1 MKGGTAKAVPP
12 IYIEAEPIPALP
24 ENVPPR
30 IAWLIES
37 LVCAAVFVILFH
49 VLRKPVFRLADAVYG
64 GGEDAA
70 GIACALA
77 AGINSTEV

>member
-24 ENVPPR
+24 EKVPPR

-37 LVCAAVFVILFH
+37 FVCAAVFVILFH
-49 VLRKPVFRLADAVYG
+49 VL
-64 GGEDAA
+64 
-70 GIACALA
+70 
-77 AGINSTEV
+77 